1 LALCKRFVI
10 DTAPADS
17 GPSAEE
23 GVAAIQ
29 ICESGA
35 AIVAARRMGQGGS
48 LDMSSKK
55 SVYFA
60 ILFFSLLMLGA
71 SRGYGQNNPSN
82 PLAVTGSLPKT
93 PLPPPVT
100 TGPIELQ
107 SVPVPPVPPPRASV
121 PPSEAN
127 DFEHHSDL
135 LNLPRIF
142 AHQWS
147 TTYEIA
153 PEEVISERYLRSEDP
168 NARGLTLK
176 EAIYIA
182 MQNNPALKAAEL
194 DPVASMETVRE
205 ANGTFDPN
213 LTAQG
218 DIEKNVV
225 PVTSALQTGNGGT
238 AFVQKFYD
246 WNFGLNKVSAITNGT
261 YGITFNN
268 DRALSN
274 SAFAGVNPSY
284 NPSLALSLAQPLL
297 QNFGWRWAT
306 INVQISESG
315 QKQAQWTYGQ
325 ALQDF
330 VQRIGG
336 EYWNV
341 VLGEENLQVARAALR
356 FNLDLVRQ
364 NAISVKVGTLAPIDL
379 QEAQSAAATA
389 EANVYT
395 AEANLKNFR
404 TQLRQDVMLNP
415 YETFLPEEIQP
426 LTRPNPQEKI
436 VIDEERAL
444 ELAVQYRPSLGQM
457 REAIRDALLQVKFT
471 ENQVL
476 PQLNLGLQFGLTA
489 AAGTTPCQRA
499 VVTTSTTPPNCSIP
513 NAVGTP
519 TPGTKLPFGGIY
531 GDSLNRL
538 FGFSFYNYAAVLTFQ
553 YPLDNAVARSALAQ
567 ARVLYDQQR
576 MFYRAAL
583 SQAVIDV
590 QSGLANLYAD
600 QKRAYA
606 TAQATYY
613 ARESLHDEQVRFRV
627 GMATTHD
634 LLQFQQE
641 EVSAEGNE
649 VQADVDLENAKL
661 ALEHSDGT
669 LLQAFNI
676 NWSVLNPHEV
686 PWYAAF

>member
-1 LALCKRFVI
+1 
-10 DTAPADS
+10 
-17 GPSAEE
+17 
-23 GVAAIQ
+23 
-29 ICESGA
+29 
-35 AIVAARRMGQGGS
+35 
-48 LDMSSKK
+48 MSSKK
-55 SVYFA
+55 LVFSA
-60 ILFFSLLMLGA
+60 MLFFSMMMLGA
-71 SRGYGQNNPSN
+71 SLGIAQTSSN
-82 PLAVTGSLPKT
+82 PLAVTGSLPKN

-107 SVPVPPVPPPRASV
+107 SIPVSPQEPPRASV
-121 PPSEAN
+121 PPSAAN
-127 DFEHHSDL
+127 QFEHHDDL

-147 TTYEIA
+147 PTREIS
-153 PEEVISERYLRSEDP
+153 PDNVISERYLRSEDP

-182 MQNNPALKAAEL
+182 LQNNPSLKAAQL

-218 DIEKNVV
+218 DIEKSVV
-225 PVTSALQTGNGGT
+225 PVTSALQTGGGT

-246 WNFGLNKVSAITNGT
+246 WNFGLNKVSSITNGT
-261 YGITFNN
+261 WGVTFNN

-274 SAFAGVNPSY
+274 SLFSGVNPSY
-284 NPSLALSLAQPLL
+284 TPSLALSLSQPLL
-297 QNFGWRWAT
+297 QNFGWKFAT
-306 INVQISESG
+306 INVEIAESG

-325 ALQDF
+325 SLQDF

-341 VLGEENLQVARAALR
+341 VLSEENLQVARAALR

-364 NAISVKVGTLAPIDL
+364 NDISVKVGTLAPIDL
-379 QEAQSAAATA
+379 QEAQSAAATS

-395 AEANLKNFR
+395 AEANLKNSR

-415 YETFLPEEIQP
+415 YGTFLPEEIQP
-426 LTRPNPQEKI
+426 LTRPNPEEQI
-436 VIDEERAL
+436 VVDEERAL
-444 ELAVQYRPSLGQM
+444 ELAVQYRPSLGSL
-457 REAIRDALLQVKFT
+457 REAIRDALLQVKFS

-476 PQLNLGLQFGLTA
+476 PQLNLGAQFGLSST
-489 AAGTTPCQRA
+489 AGTTPCQRGLGG
-499 VVTTSTTPPNCSIP
+499 TTSGNCTVPP
-513 NAVGTP
+513 G
-519 TPGTKLPFGGIY
+519 PGGNGNKLPFGGIY
-531 GDSLNRL
+531 GDALDRL
-538 FGFSFYNYAAVLTFQ
+538 WGFSFYNYAAVLTFQ
-553 YPLDNAVARSALAQ
+553 MPLDNAVPRAALAQ
-567 ARVLYDQQR
+567 ARVQYEQQR

-583 SQAVIDV
+583 SQAVVDV
-590 QSGLANLYAD
+590 QSALANLYAD

-613 ARESLHDEQVRFRV
+613 ARQSLHDEQVRFRV
-627 GMATTHD
+627 GLATTHD

-661 ALEHSDGT
+661 ALGHSDGT
-669 LLQAFNI
+669 LLQAFQI
-676 NWSVLNPHEV
+676 NWEVQNPHEV